1 MPPVS
6 HSGGSPQLIKSA
18 PQSPFQSPTKQQ
30 QQQNNHHNQHHHLNN
45 SFGATTNGKHNNSA
59 FTNNNGGGRAS
70 SLSPNGAA
78 KTNNKARFEAYMMTG
93 DLILNLSRTA
103 HSSELISCG
112 DQVRKIDSLH
122 FKEKNS
128 RRSLS
133 KIAQRKSGGGNEVI
147 GGRAPHARY
156 DSSPSS
162 PTNDSTE
169 IDEEIEHDDEARNCA
184 CVSPNYDEE
193 AQKCCSAG
201 EKCINYWSS
210 SSMRHGNHHHMN
222 RDAVDHQ
229 KQRHG
234 TSLPIDVGEIENNSH
249 SDKSSRLGTMT
260 NNSQNSS
267 STATSSSGPRV
278 TTTTA
283 SVSQDSRL
291 GSEDSGERLIGK
303 LLVHNHHGSSNGHS
317 TKVSTNGTS
326 SSSNG
331 ADRSSEL
338 MLSDDVCY
346 SVPTSPIAPCAVKST
361 ANSVPTSPET
371 GGAAAEPG
379 AVVMRRHPGGAGGG
393 GGAGGS
399 AASGMMRTCD
409 KAGFRTSRSEDHLQ
423 LSQRD
428 GSGLGMVPI
437 DIDEDVNSSLNTL
450 LDTRHDSD
458 DSPNV
463 SSGAQDRIVWTYNA
477 PVKPGQLQHM
487 YSHSSSMSS
496 SPQHS
501 GTPVSPTSVSSSVM
515 SSNSSSKSLGSAN
528 YVGQQVAAQQQQQNP
543 HQLQSQQQN
552 MAGSR
557 SGGDRNAMTD
567 SGTTCPDL
575 SMSEAVSNIS
585 SPDYQDDNL
594 LLSSRDLAG
603 GMAVSDPSDSD
614 STLMVSDTRYDGEN
628 KVVIH
633 VKNSQ
638 DGQMPRSAVPAHM
651 MTGIQNQGYSELKD
665 SEDELATLTEDNT
678 PTLMMGGGGSGLG
691 GDRDSSP
698 VSDDGSDVESLH
710 SYHYSPK
717 AVDMP
722 SAIRLA
728 KRLYGLD
735 GFKKSDVS
743 RHLSKK

>member
-1 MPPVS
+1 
-6 HSGGSPQLIKSA
+6 
-18 PQSPFQSPTKQQ
+18 
-30 QQQNNHHNQHHHLNN
+30 
-45 SFGATTNGKHNNSA
+45 
-59 FTNNNGGGRAS
+59 
-70 SLSPNGAA
+70 
-78 KTNNKARFEAYMMTG
+78 MMTG

-103 HSSELISCG
+103 QSSELITNC
-112 DQVRKIDSLH
+112 DQAKKVDSLGAAAATATG
-122 FKEKNS
+122 KSS

-133 KIAQRKSGGGNEVI
+133 KIAQRRGGAQGANELTGSGM
-147 GGRAPHARY
+147 GRAPHARY

-169 IDEEIEHDDEARNCA
+169 IDEEIEHDDDARYSGCT
-184 CVSPNYDEE
+184 CVTSPNYGGEGGV
-193 AQKCCSAG
+193 QKCCAAA
-201 EKCINYWSS
+201 ERCINYYRQQQQHS
-210 SSMRHGNHHHMN
+210 
-222 RDAVDHQ
+222 RDSVDAARAANDRRMGH
-229 KQRHG
+229 
-234 TSLPIDVGEIENNSH
+234 ENNSH
-249 SDKSSRLGTMT
+249 SDKTSRLGTMT
-260 NNSQNSS
+260 NNSSTQNNNSS
-267 STATSSSGPRV
+267 TPTSSSGPRPSTTS
-278 TTTTA
+278 TTT
-283 SVSQDSRL
+283 QDSRL
-291 GSEDSGERLIGK
+291 DGSEEEEQQEESGELQRQRLIGSGHNNNN
-303 LLVHNHHGSSNGHS
+303 HNHHHQNNNNNTSKLPQNNHHHHHHRSNGHS
-317 TKVSTNGTS
+317 SSHANGTSNSGS

-331 ADRSSEL
+331 GDTVDRSSSDL
-338 MLSDDVCY
+338 MLSEEVCY
-346 SVPTSPIAPCAVKST
+346 SVPTSPVTPFAGGLRTSPT

-371 GGAAAEPG
+371 GGVPGESTAVAAGSAAAAAA
-379 AVVMRRHPGGAGGG
+379 AVVMRRHPGS
-393 GGAGGS
+393 S

-409 KAGFRTSRSEDHLQ
+409 QAGFRTSRSEDHLQ

-428 GSGLGMVPI
+428 GGAGLGMVPI

-450 LDTRHDSD
+450 LDTRD
-458 DSPNV
+458 DSPNA

-477 PVKPGQLQHM
+477 PVKPGQQSAAM

-496 SPQHS
+496 SPQHTD
-501 GTPVSPTSVSSSVM
+501 TPVSPTSVSSSVM

-528 YVGQQVAAQQQQQNP
+528 YVAQTNSGGGQHQQGSHHGQQAQYGGGHQQQQQS
-543 HQLQSQQQN
+543 QSQQN
-552 MAGSR
+552 
-557 SGGDRNAMTD
+557 RNTMTD

-614 STLMVSDTRYDGEN
+614 STLMVSDTRFADRENRAAYAMRNNGEG
-628 KVVIH
+628 V
-633 VKNSQ
+633 
-638 DGQMPRSAVPAHM
+638 RSAVPQHM
-651 MTGIQNQGYSELKD
+651 LHNQGYSELKD

-678 PTLMMGGGGSGLG
+678 PTLMMGGGGGVVG
-691 GDRDSSP
+691 YGERESSPP

-728 KRLYGLD
+728 KRLHGLD